1 MTELITL
8 TPQEVKTGMDA
19 GEIILIDVRE
29 VHEFNEAHIEGAH
42 NHPLSSFDPDTLPV
56 PLEGQY
62 LVMQCARGVRS
73 MRAVEACQIAG
84 ADIHTHM
91 GGGIMAWYEDGLPL
105 VR

>member
-8 TPQEVKTGMDA
+8 TPQEVKAGMDA

-29 VHEFNEAHIEGAH
+29 GHEFADARIDGAL
-42 NHPLSSFDPDTLPV
+42 NFPLSSFDPDTLPV

-62 LVMQCARGVRS
+62 LVMQCAHGVRS
-73 MRAVEACQIAG
+73 VRAVEACQIAG
-84 ADIHTHM
+84 ADIRTHM
-91 GGGIMAWYEDGLPL
+91 GGGIHAWYQAGLPL